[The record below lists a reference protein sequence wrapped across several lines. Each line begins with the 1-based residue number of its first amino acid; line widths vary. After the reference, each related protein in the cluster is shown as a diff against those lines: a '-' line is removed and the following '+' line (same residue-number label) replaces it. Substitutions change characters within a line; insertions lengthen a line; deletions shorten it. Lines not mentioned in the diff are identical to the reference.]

1 MAKQTQNELAQG
13 VANKIL
19 ALMEE
24 HGTDWQKPWTS
35 TAIAS
40 GLPSNVA
47 SKKAYQ
53 GINTLLLAMEAMDK
67 GYTSSVWGTLKQWN
81 AAGGKVIKG
90 QKSTVV
96 FFWKPLLIDE
106 KDASGKV
113 IKDAEGNKKQKK
125 IFMLKTYNIFNKD
138 QVEGLADEPVVPVS
152 ADPEFYADEV
162 EAFIN
167 NTGAVVKHGGGQAY
181 YRPATDHIQMPAKA
195 DFQGT
200 DTSSAEECYYSTLL
214 HELVHWTGSNGR
226 IDRTKGKMFGDKD
239 YAFEELVAE
248 TGSAILSVQLG
259 VSVEPRADHAKYLNS
274 WKKALTDNPKAIFSA
289 FTQAYKAVDFLND
302 LQPETS
308 EEVAA

>member
-1 MAKQTQNELAQG
+1 
-13 VANKIL
+13 
-19 ALMEE
+19 
-24 HGTDWQKPWTS
+24 
-35 TAIAS
+35 
-40 GLPSNVA
+40 
-47 SKKAYQ
+47 
-53 GINTLLLAMEAMDK
+53 MDK
-67 GYTSSVWGTLKQWN
+67 GYTSSVWGTYKQWT
-81 AAGGKVIKG
+81 AAGGVVPKG
-90 QKSTVV
+90 ATTI
-96 FFWKPLLIDE
+96 FFWKPLMIDE

-113 IKDAEGNKKQKK
+113 IKDAQGNKKQKK
-125 IFMLKTYNIFNKD
+125 IFMLKTYSVWNKD
-138 QVEGLADEPVVPVS
+138 QITGLEDDDQPVVPVS

-200 DTSSAEECYYSTLL
+200 DTSTAEECYYSTLL

>member
-47 SKKAYQ
+47 SKKPYQ

-67 GYTSSVWGTLKQWN
+67 GYTSSVWGTFKQW
-81 AAGGKVIKG
+81 AAVGGNLKG

-113 IKDAEGNKKQKK
+113 IKDAAGNTKQKK
-125 IFMLKTYNIFNKD
+125 IFMLKTYNVFNKD
-138 QVEGLADEPVVPVS
+138 QVAGLADEPVVPVS

-200 DTSSAEECYYSTLL
+200 DTSTAEECYYSTLL